1 MSSNP
6 PGPAESPRRIRP
18 AASLPRVNDP
28 STSAVL
34 TRNEEAARYEL
45 ALAGEL
51 VAVAHFVE
59 QGAVTTVPHTEVSP
73 ARRGQGIGAVLV
85 GAMLDDLRQR
95 GRQVQPQCWFVQEFI
110 ELHPEY
116 SELVAR

>member
-1 MSSNP
+1 M
-6 PGPAESPRRIRP
+6 
-18 AASLPRVNDP
+18 D
-28 STSAVL
+28 AVV
-34 TRNEEAARYEL
+34 TRNQEASRYEL

-59 QGAVTTVPHTEVSP
+59 QGDIITVPHTEVSP
-73 ARRGQGIGAVLV
+73 SRRGQGLGAVLV

-95 GRQVQPQCWFVQEFI
+95 GHRVEPQCWFVQEFI

-116 SELVAR
+116 SELVAG